1 MWSYT
6 FTQITMTDTTPEP
19 TQRLNVDLPKS
30 QYFALKSY
38 ALHNETTVSQ
48 LVRDSVRGIVAYDT
62 WFKAKVQAAQADQRP
77 AISLAEWEAI
87 RAQKL
92 AQRKALADKA

>member
-1 MWSYT
+1 MVFYA
-6 FTQITMTDTTPEP
+6 FTQIIMKNQTPEP

-48 LVRDSVRGIVAYDT
+48 LVRDSLRNIVDYDI
-62 WFKAKVQAAQADQRP
+62 WFKARVQSALADPRP
-77 AISLAEWEAI
+77 AIEPTAWEAI
-87 RAQKL
+87 REEKL
-92 AQRKALADKA
+92 ARRKAMDANS

>member
-1 MWSYT
+1 MT
-6 FTQITMTDTTPEP
+6 ACIVTQIIMQNTAPED

-38 ALHNETTVSQ
+38 ALHNQTTVSQ
-48 LVRDSVRGIVAYDT
+48 LVRDSLRSVVEYDA
-62 WFKAKVQAAQADQRP
+62 WFKAKVEAAQADQRP
-77 AISLAEWEAI
+77 AITPKEWGAI

-92 AQRKALADKA
+92 KQRQALASKT